1 MSKKVAVILSGCGH
15 LDGAEIRESVMSLL
29 ALSQRGADVTIFA
42 PDQDQHHVINHL
54 DQSQQDEV
62 RNILV
67 ESARLA
73 RGEVLN
79 VNLCEADNFDALL
92 LPGGFGVA
100 KNLCSFAFD
109 GPDCEVNEQVQKVMR
124 DFNNQK
130 KPIGAICIAPALVA
144 KILGE
149 KKVVLTI
156 GKHPETAKAIE
167 ATGARHQNCA
177 VDEIVVDKENKI
189 VTTPAYMFDNAEMKD
204 IFQGISALVDEV
216 LAQA

>member
-29 ALSQRGADVTIFA
+29 ALSQRGADVTLFA

-100 KNLCSFAFD
+100 KNLCTFAFD
-109 GPDCEVNEQVQKVMR
+109 GPDCDVNEQVQKLMR
-124 DFNNQK
+124 DFHNQK
-130 KPIGAICIAPALVA
+130 K
-144 KILGE
+144 
-149 KKVVLTI
+149 
-156 GKHPETAKAIE
+156 
-167 ATGARHQNCA
+167 QNFRWFLLYYS
-177 VDEIVVDKENKI
+177 KLH
-189 VTTPAYMFDNAEMKD
+189 F
-204 IFQGISALVDEV
+204 
-216 LAQA
+216 

>member
-100 KNLCSFAFD
+100 KNLCTFAFD
-109 GPDCEVNEQVQKVMR
+109 GPDCDVNEQVQKLMR
-124 DFNNQK
+124 DFHNQK

-204 IFQGISALVDEV
+204 IFQGISALVEEV